1 VIIVCNVAA
10 SRSSCTVDGVGVAE
24 LVANEGTLFDE
35 EDDPLSFD
43 PRFAESANLSV
54 LMRSKT
60 LLAKSTASR
69 EKLPPSSTYF
79 VRERWE
85 EDEDEEEEDPPT
97 IFIP

>member
-10 SRSSCTVDGVGVAE
+10 SRSSCTVEGVGVAE
-24 LVANEGTLFDE
+24 LVANEGSTLFDE
-35 EDDPLSFD
+35 DDDPLSFD
-43 PRFAESANLSV
+43 PRLAESANLSV
-54 LMRSKT
+54 VIRSKT

-85 EDEDEEEEDPPT
+85 EDEEDPPT
-97 IFIP
+97 TFIP